1 MAENTNTGAIYGVSD
16 LIFNGVKM
24 GLISED
30 GMQPGGDSPTKNR
43 IYSAQKRNAPFAVIM
58 ASPGSKMWSFTLI
71 ELLPKNLVQVMG
83 GKEESDGSYTPPTE
97 DKAVNGV
104 VDIKTTTGH
113 TIRIYNGNLIANF
126 ANGLNYSNVLG
137 IACELEMQEVANG
150 VPYRIYPPGATIPEW
165 NA

>member
-16 LIFNGVKM
+16 LIYNGVKM

-30 GMQPGGDSPTKNR
+30 GLQPGGDSPTKNR
-43 IYSAQKRNAPFAVIM
+43 VWSAQKRNAPFAVIM
-58 ASPGSKMWSFTLI
+58 ASPGSKMWTFTLI
-71 ELLPKNLVQVMG
+71 ELLPKNMVQVMG
-83 GKEESDGSYTPPTE
+83 GKEESDGSYTPPAE
-97 DKAVNGV
+97 DKAINGV
-104 VDIKTTTGH
+104 FDIKTVTGH

-137 IACELEMQEVANG
+137 ISCELEMQEVAKG
-150 VPYRIYPPGATIPEW
+150 VAYRIYPPGATVPEW

>member
-1 MAENTNTGAIYGVSD
+1 MAEMTNTGAIYGVSD

-150 VPYRIYPPGATIPEW
+150 VPYRIYPPGATVPEW

>member
-1 MAENTNTGAIYGVSD
+1 MAETTNTGAIYGVSD

-113 TIRIYNGNLIANF
+113 TIRVYNGNLIANF

-150 VPYRIYPPGATIPEW
+150 VPYRIYPPGATVPEW

>member
-1 MAENTNTGAIYGVSD
+1 MAETTNTGAIYGVSD
-16 LIFNGVKM
+16 LLYNGVKM

-150 VPYRIYPPGATIPEW
+150 VPYRIYPPGATVPEW

>member
-1 MAENTNTGAIYGVSD
+1 MAETTNTGAIYGVSD

-150 VPYRIYPPGATIPEW
+150 VPYRIYPPGATVPEW

>member
-83 GKEESDGSYTPPTE
+83 GKEETDGSYTPPTE

-150 VPYRIYPPGATIPEW
+150 VPYRIYPPGATVPEW

>member
-1 MAENTNTGAIYGVSD
+1 MAETTNTGAIYGVSD
-16 LIFNGVKM
+16 LLYNGVKM

-113 TIRIYNGNLIANF
+113 TIRVYNGNLNANF

-150 VPYRIYPPGATIPEW
+150 VPYRIYPPGATVPEW

>member
-1 MAENTNTGAIYGVSD
+1 MAEITNTGAIYGVSD

-58 ASPGSKMWSFTLI
+58 ASPGSKLWSFTLI

-83 GKEESDGSYTPPTE
+83 GKEETDGSYTPPTE

-104 VDIKTTTGH
+104 GDIKTTTGH

-150 VPYRIYPPGATIPEW
+150 VPYRIYPPGATVPEW

>member
-1 MAENTNTGAIYGVSD
+1 MAEITNTGAIYGVSD
-16 LIFNGVKM
+16 LLYNGVKM

-83 GKEESDGSYTPPTE
+83 GKEETDGSYTPPTE

-150 VPYRIYPPGATIPEW
+150 VPYRIYPPGATVPEW

>member
-1 MAENTNTGAIYGVSD
+1 MAEITNTGAIYGVSD

-24 GLISED
+24 GLISEE

-83 GKEESDGSYTPPTE
+83 GKEETDGSYTPPTE

-150 VPYRIYPPGATIPEW
+150 VPYRIYPPGATVPEW

>member
-1 MAENTNTGAIYGVSD
+1 MAEITNTGAIYGVSD

-83 GKEESDGSYTPPTE
+83 GKEETDGSYTPPTE

-126 ANGLNYSNVLG
+126 ANGLNYSNVFG

-150 VPYRIYPPGATIPEW
+150 VPYRIYPPGATVPEW

>member
-1 MAENTNTGAIYGVSD
+1 MAEMTNTGAIYGVSD

-83 GKEESDGSYTPPTE
+83 GKEETDGSYTPPTE

-150 VPYRIYPPGATIPEW
+150 VPYRIYPPGATVPEW

>member
-113 TIRIYNGNLIANF
+113 TIRVYNGNLIANF

-150 VPYRIYPPGATIPEW
+150 VPYRIYPPGATVPEW

>member
-16 LIFNGVKM
+16 LLYNGVKM

-83 GKEESDGSYTPPTE
+83 GKEETDGSYTPPTE

-150 VPYRIYPPGATIPEW
+150 VPYRIYPPGATVPEW

>member
-1 MAENTNTGAIYGVSD
+1 MAETTNTGAIYGVSD
-16 LIFNGVKM
+16 LLYNGVKM

-97 DKAVNGV
+97 DKAINGV
-104 VDIKTTTGH
+104 FDIKTTTGH
-113 TIRIYNGNLIANF
+113 TIRIFNGNLIANF

-137 IACELEMQEVANG
+137 ISCELEMQEVAEG
-150 VPYRIYPPGATIPEW
+150 VPYRIYPPGATVPAW

>member
-1 MAENTNTGAIYGVSD
+1 MAEITNTGAIYGVSE
-16 LIFNGVKM
+16 ISFNGVKM

-30 GMQPGGDSPTKNR
+30 GLQPGGDSPTKNR
-43 IYSAQKRNAPFAVIM
+43 VWSAQKRNAPFAVIM

-71 ELLPKNLVQVMG
+71 ELLPKNMVQVMG

-97 DKAVNGV
+97 DKAINGV
-104 VDIKTTTGH
+104 VDIKTVTGQ

-137 IACELEMQEVANG
+137 ISCELEMQEVADG
-150 VPYRIYPPGATIPEW
+150 VPYRIYPPGATVPNW

>member
-1 MAENTNTGAIYGVSD
+1 MAETTNTGAIYGVSD
-16 LIFNGVKM
+16 LLYNGVKM

-83 GKEESDGSYTPPTE
+83 GKEETDGSYTPPTE

-137 IACELEMQEVANG
+137 IACELEMQEVADG
-150 VPYRIYPPGATIPEW
+150 VPYRIYPPGATVPEW

>member
-1 MAENTNTGAIYGVSD
+1 MAEITNTGAIYGVSE
-16 LIFNGVKM
+16 ISFNGVKM

-30 GMQPGGDSPTKNR
+30 GLQPGGDSPTKNR
-43 IYSAQKRNAPFAVIM
+43 VWSAQKRNAPFAVIM

-71 ELLPKNLVQVMG
+71 ELLPKNMVQVMG

-97 DKAVNGV
+97 DKAINGV
-104 VDIKTTTGH
+104 VDIKTVTGH

-137 IACELEMQEVANG
+137 ISCELEMQEVADG
-150 VPYRIYPPGATIPEW
+150 IPYRIYPPGATVPEW

>member
-1 MAENTNTGAIYGVSD
+1 MAEMTNTGAIYGVSD

-71 ELLPKNLVQVMG
+71 ELLPKTLVQVMG
-83 GKEESDGSYTPPTE
+83 GKEETDGSYTPPTE

-150 VPYRIYPPGATIPEW
+150 VPYRIYPPGATVPEW

>member
-1 MAENTNTGAIYGVSD
+1 MTETTNTGAIYGVSD
-16 LIFNGVKM
+16 LLYNGVKM

-137 IACELEMQEVANG
+137 ISCELEMQEVADG
-150 VPYRIYPPGATIPEW
+150 VPYRIYPPGATVPEW

>member
-16 LIFNGVKM
+16 LIYNGVKM

-83 GKEESDGSYTPPTE
+83 GKEETDGSYTPPTE

-150 VPYRIYPPGATIPEW
+150 VPYRIYPPGATVPEW

>member
-1 MAENTNTGAIYGVSD
+1 MADNTNTGAIYGVSD

-83 GKEESDGSYTPPTE
+83 GKEETDGSYTPPTE

-137 IACELEMQEVANG
+137 IACELEMQEVADG
-150 VPYRIYPPGATIPEW
+150 VPYRIYPPGATVPEW

>member
-1 MAENTNTGAIYGVSD
+1 MAEITNTGAIYGVSD

-83 GKEESDGSYTPPTE
+83 GKEETDGSYTPPTK

-150 VPYRIYPPGATIPEW
+150 VPYRIYPPGATVPEW

>member
-1 MAENTNTGAIYGVSD
+1 MAETTNTGAIYGVSD
-16 LIFNGVKM
+16 LLYNGVKM

-83 GKEESDGSYTPPTE
+83 GKEETDGSYTPPTE

-150 VPYRIYPPGATIPEW
+150 VPYRIYPPGATVPEW

>member
-1 MAENTNTGAIYGVSD
+1 MAEITNTGAIYGVSD

-83 GKEESDGSYTPPTE
+83 GKEETDGSYTPPTE

-150 VPYRIYPPGATIPEW
+150 VPYRIYPPGATVPEW

>member
-1 MAENTNTGAIYGVSD
+1 
-16 LIFNGVKM
+16 
-24 GLISED
+24 
-30 GMQPGGDSPTKNR
+30 
-43 IYSAQKRNAPFAVIM
+43 M

-83 GKEESDGSYTPPTE
+83 GKEETDGSYTPPTE

-137 IACELEMQEVANG
+137 IACELEMQEVADG
-150 VPYRIYPPGATIPEW
+150 VPYRIYPPGATVPEW

>member
-1 MAENTNTGAIYGVSD
+1 MAETINTGAIYGVSD

-83 GKEESDGSYTPPTE
+83 GKEETDGSYTPPTE

-150 VPYRIYPPGATIPEW
+150 VPYRIYPPGATVPEW

>member
-1 MAENTNTGAIYGVSD
+1 MAEITNTGAIYGVSD
-16 LIFNGVKM
+16 LNFNGVKM

-83 GKEESDGSYTPPTE
+83 GKEETDGSYTPPTE

-150 VPYRIYPPGATIPEW
+150 VPYRIYPPGATVPEW

>member
-1 MAENTNTGAIYGVSD
+1 MDEITNTGAIYGVSD

-83 GKEESDGSYTPPTE
+83 GKEETDGSYTPPTE

-150 VPYRIYPPGATIPEW
+150 VPYRIYPPGATVPEW

>member
-1 MAENTNTGAIYGVSD
+1 MAEMTNTGAIYGVSD

-71 ELLPKNLVQVMG
+71 ELLPKNMVQVMG
-83 GKEESDGSYTPPTE
+83 GKEETDGSYTPPTE

-137 IACELEMQEVANG
+137 ISCELEMQEVADG
-150 VPYRIYPPGATIPEW
+150 VPYRIYPPGATVPEW

>member
-1 MAENTNTGAIYGVSD
+1 MAETTNTGAIYGVSD

-83 GKEESDGSYTPPTE
+83 GKEETDGSYTPPTE

-150 VPYRIYPPGATIPEW
+150 VPYRIYPPGATVPEW

>member
-1 MAENTNTGAIYGVSD
+1 MAEITNTGAIYGVSD

-83 GKEESDGSYTPPTE
+83 GKEETDGSYTPPTD

-150 VPYRIYPPGATIPEW
+150 VPYRIYPPGATVPEW

>member
-1 MAENTNTGAIYGVSD
+1 MAEITNTGAIYGVSD
-16 LIFNGVKM
+16 LIYNGVKM

-83 GKEESDGSYTPPTE
+83 GKEETDGSYTPPTE

-150 VPYRIYPPGATIPEW
+150 VPYRIYPPGATVPEW